1 MVIIII
7 IIKPGFHM
15 IVQIV
20 PMALV
25 VSKNF
30 ETIQTTGTIGSFH
43 MIVSIASR
51 ARGAGSSAMS
61 LGETKEFF
69 RVFHKQARQNDD

>member
-1 MVIIII
+1 
-7 IIKPGFHM
+7 M

-30 ETIQTTGTIGSFH
+30 ETIRTTGTIGSFH

-51 ARGAGSSAMS
+51 ARGAGSSSMS
-61 LGETKEFF
+61 LGETEEFF
-69 RVFHKQARQNDD
+69 RVFRKQA

>member
-1 MVIIII
+1 M
-7 IIKPGFHM
+7 IKPGFHM

-30 ETIQTTGTIGSFH
+30 ETIRTTGTIGSFH
-43 MIVSIASR
+43 MIVSIVSIASR

-69 RVFHKQARQNDD
+69 RVFRKQARQNDD